1 MPERKGELSAN
12 KVATL
17 SKALR
22 VRAAQIK
29 KTTGNNPDQYKG
41 ESSINATSEDHSVTL
56 LIAGQDKLIP
66 EPAGEPGRD
75 PATISKKTGKPR
87 GYHLWAALG
96 LKKGSPTHG
105 LYRDIVKDSA
115 VGINWK
121 LPYRSQRQ
129 ANRVATVAEVLQK
142 EPIFHC
148 YEDNWPVHAY
158 MKGLLSSRADSQR
171 KLRKRAAQEEEEM
184 DIDTN
189 SNTGNNG
196 PENGDHPGQGAG
208 IAATLDS
215 KPAIDLTASAM
226 PTAPSAAAPVSASA
240 GNTNSPVPSVTNNVQ
255 FAATAVHV
263 ASEQFDKDQS
273 SSSSDEDT
281 DTPPTKRQRQNRK
294 SNMPRARNP
303 NGNALKPAAPS
314 SATTSKGQNTES
326 RPAEPGLSG
335 STTKVRV

>member
-1 MPERKGELSAN
+1 MPKRKGELSAN

-22 VRAAQIK
+22 VQAAQIK
-29 KTTGNNPDQYKG
+29 KTTGNNPNQYK
-41 ESSINATSEDHSVTL
+41 
-56 LIAGQDKLIP
+56 
-66 EPAGEPGRD
+66 EPAGKPGRD
-75 PATISKKTGKPR
+75 PATISKKTGKPQ

-96 LKKGSPTHG
+96 LKKGLPTHG
-105 LYRDIVKDSA
+105 LYQDIVKDSA

-148 YEDNWPVHAY
+148 YKDNWPVHAY
-158 MKGLLSSRADSQR
+158 MKGLLSSRADLQQ

-240 GNTNSPVPSVTNNVQ
+240 GNTNSNNVQ

-314 SATTSKGQNTES
+314 SATTSKGQNTEL

-335 STTKVRV
+335 STTK